1 MDGRGF
7 EDFFSNVGIATCLCT
22 IMVVTGRLMSDY
34 YFYYILVSLFVV
46 TVGLV
51 SIRTMAD
58 NHHKSNYLTDEDNG
72 GYW

>member
-1 MDGRGF
+1 MY
-7 EDFFSNVGIATCLCT
+7 EKWLTINTKANTSPMK

-51 SIRTMAD
+51 CIRTVAE
-58 NHHKSNYLTDEDNG
+58 NHHISKYLTDDEDLFL
-72 GYW
+72 

>member
-1 MDGRGF
+1 MK
-7 EDFFSNVGIATCLCT
+7 IL
-22 IMVVTGRLMSDY
+22 VVTGRLMSDY

-58 NHHKSNYLTDEDNG
+58 NHHKSKYLTDEDNG
-72 GYW
+72 GCW